1 MNSITQHYDG
11 HLGPVYAWMVGDL
24 DAALVR
30 SDAELAALPLPDRT
44 TGLAVDLG
52 AGIGLH
58 ALPLA
63 RRGFS
68 VLAVDSCQVL
78 LDELEGRIGALAIR
92 TLNADLLA
100 FRASLQ
106 TDSDIVLCMGDTLTH
121 LPDRASVEQL
131 FTDVASSLREGGLFV
146 ATFRDY
152 VSAPLQGDG
161 RFIPVRSDAQ
171 RILTCFLEYAE
182 TTVKVHDLLH
192 EREGTQWQLRV
203 SSYPKLR
210 LDPEWVVDA
219 LRSRG
224 FAALRATAQNGMV
237 RVVARLSRR

>member
-1 MNSITQHYDG
+1 MNSITQHYDD
-11 HLGPVYAWMVGDL
+11 HLGPVYSWMVGDL

-63 RRGFS
+63 RHGFS

-78 LDELEGRIGALAIR
+78 LDELEARIGALAVR

-100 FRASLQ
+100 FRASLE
-106 TDSDIVLCMGDTLTH
+106 TEADIVLCMGDTLTH

-131 FTDVASSLREGGLFV
+131 FTDVAISLRQGGLFV

-152 VSAPLQGDG
+152 VSAPLQDDG

-171 RILTCFLEYAE
+171 RILTCFLEYARN
-182 TTVKVHDLLH
+182 H
-192 EREGTQWQLRV
+192 GQG
-203 SSYPKLR
+203 P
-210 LDPEWVVDA
+210 
-219 LRSRG
+219 
-224 FAALRATAQNGMV
+224 
-237 RVVARLSRR
+237 

>member
-1 MNSITQHYDG
+1 MNSIAQHYDD
-11 HLGPVYAWMVGDL
+11 HLGPVYSWMVGDL

-30 SDAELAALPLPDRT
+30 SDADLAALPLPDRT

-68 VLAVDSCQVL
+68 VLAVDACQAL
-78 LDELEGRIGALAIR
+78 LDELKSRSGTLAIHP
-92 TLNADLLA
+92 LHADLRH
-100 FRASLQ
+100 FRASLD
-106 TDSDIVLCMGDTLTH
+106 TEADIVLCMGDTLTH

-131 FTDVASSLREGGLFV
+131 FADVAMSLREGGFFV

-171 RILTCFLEYAE
+171 RILTCFLEYEE
-182 TTVKVHDLLH
+182 TAVRVHDLLH
-192 EREGTQWQLRV
+192 EREGTQWRLRV
-203 SSYPKLR
+203 SSYPKRR
-210 LDPEWVVDA
+210 LDPEGVVDA

-224 FAALRATAQNGMV
+224 FAVQPATAQNGMV

>member
-1 MNSITQHYDG
+1 MNSLAPHYDD
-11 HLGPVYAWMVGDL
+11 HLGPVYSWMIGDL
-24 DAALVR
+24 DAALLR

-68 VLAVDSCQVL
+68 VLAVDACQVL
-78 LDELEGRIGALAIR
+78 LDALKSR
-92 TLNADLLA
+92 SGTLAFQPLHADLRN
-100 FRASLQ
+100 FRASLD
-106 TDSDIVLCMGDTLTH
+106 TEADIVLCMGDTLTH

-131 FTDVASSLREGGLFV
+131 FADVAMSLREGGLFV

-182 TTVKVHDLLH
+182 TTVRVHDILH
-192 EREGTQWQLRV
+192 EREGTQWRLRV
-203 SSYPKLR
+203 SSYPKRR

-224 FAALRATAQNGMV
+224 FAVQRARAQNGMV